1 MLNVNKSIDF
11 HKMLIY
17 YIVKE
22 EVINMTRLKEI
33 REEKGIS
40 QRELAKRINISAPR
54 YNQYENNKRNLPPK
68 IALLLAKEL
77 GVTLDDIYS

>member
-1 MLNVNKSIDF
+1 
-11 HKMLIY
+11 
-17 YIVKE
+17 
-22 EVINMTRLKEI
+22 MTRLKEI

>member
-1 MLNVNKSIDF
+1 
-11 HKMLIY
+11 
-17 YIVKE
+17 
-22 EVINMTRLKEI
+22 MTRLKEI

-54 YNQYENNKRNLPPK
+54 YNQYENNKRSLPPK

-77 GVTLDDIYS
+77 NVTIDEIYR

>member
-1 MLNVNKSIDF
+1 MLNVNKSVDF